1 MGQFIKGVQGTIML
15 RLKHCFSNTPAQWRD
30 KFEFMWMLIDLGE
43 KYNLST
49 LYNLYMRHQKVMED
63 HLSKSSTN
71 WVRVLLGLCKKYS
84 LDTHKLDSTFE
95 GATKSPEQ
103 SKVVASLKKEV
114 AALNKKKLLKKPAP
128 KKLPE
133 KTNEICRNYNSA
145 EGCQY
150 KNCRCAHSC
159 SKCGGKHPE
168 HECQGAK

>member
-30 KFEFMWMLIDLGE
+30 EFEFMWMLIDLGE
-43 KYNLST
+43 KHNLST
-49 LYNLYMRHQKVMED
+49 LYNLYVRHQKVMED

-114 AALNKKKLLKKPAP
+114 AALNKKLLKKPAP

-133 KTNEICRNYNSA
+133 KSNEICRNCNSA
-145 EGCQY
+145 EGCQH